1 MEFSDDTENI
11 SHLLDLA
18 FDFRRLERT
27 LQFQGLLQVDS
38 MLYNAHMS
46 AAQRALLISDFL
58 PA

>member
-1 MEFSDDTENI
+1 MECLDDTENI

-38 MLYNAHMS
+38 MLYNAHLS
-46 AAQRALLISDFL
+46 AQKALLISDFL